1 VRAGAAGGKFLYVR
15 LVAAAL
21 FVVWLVGKFVLGKEG
36 FVHILLLCAV
46 AVGVVQFVHER
57 RAARQ

>member
-1 VRAGAAGGKFLYVR
+1 MYVR
-15 LVAAAL
+15 LLAAAL
-21 FVVWLVGKFVLGKEG
+21 FAAWLVGKFVLGREG

>member
-1 VRAGAAGGKFLYVR
+1 LYVR
-15 LVAAAL
+15 LLAAAL
-21 FVVWLVGKFVLGKEG
+21 FAAWFVGKFVLGKEG
-36 FVHILLLCAV
+36 FIHIFLLCAV

>member
-1 VRAGAAGGKFLYVR
+1 MIWLI
-15 LVAAAL
+15 AAAL
-21 FVVWLVGKFVLGKEG
+21 FIAWFVGKFILGREG

-46 AVGVVQFVHER
+46 AVALVQFVADR

>member
-1 VRAGAAGGKFLYVR
+1 MYVR
-15 LVAAAL
+15 LLAAAL
-21 FVVWLVGKFVLGKEG
+21 FVAWLVGKFVLGREG

-46 AVGVVQFVHER
+46 AVAVVQFVHER

>member
-1 VRAGAAGGKFLYVR
+1 MYVR

-21 FVVWLVGKFVLGKEG
+21 FVVWLVGKFVLGREG
-36 FVHILLLCAV
+36 FVHIFLLCAV

>member
-1 VRAGAAGGKFLYVR
+1 MYVR

-21 FVVWLVGKFVLGKEG
+21 FVVWFVGKFVLGKEG
-36 FVHILLLCAV
+36 FVHIFLLIAV

-57 RAARQ
+57 HAARQ

>member
-1 VRAGAAGGKFLYVR
+1 MYVR

-21 FVVWLVGKFVLGKEG
+21 FVAWLVGKFVLGREG
-36 FVHILLLCAV
+36 FIHILLLCAV
-46 AVGVVQFVHER
+46 AIAVVRLVHER